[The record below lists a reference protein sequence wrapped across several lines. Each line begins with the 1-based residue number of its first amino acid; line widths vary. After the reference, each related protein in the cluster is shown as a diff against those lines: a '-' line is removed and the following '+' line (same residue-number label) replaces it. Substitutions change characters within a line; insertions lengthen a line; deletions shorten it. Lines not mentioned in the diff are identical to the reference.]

1 MMHRAILNKG
11 TRIALEGLTEK
22 ELKVFIHELGIR
34 EEKKGILEFI
44 ELLVTQY
51 KELSV
56 WWYPYFDLQQINR
69 DLMKRGELYEKY
81 IWLNEKLK
89 YGEAFDEALLQVSLW
104 DKVEL
109 GEKRSFSS
117 FWNFAVVFD
126 ENGTPKTYSDGTFEN
141 KANCSISTL
150 QRAFNAYFER
160 DMKKTKSQ
168 KPKAKKPKAKKIKT
182 QKNKIPETT
191 KKMESRKLGLE
202 FYSLEELERFAFSV
216 SVAFL
221 NEELPSLLAGYVY
234 SINEGK
240 QPHRERKAVNR
251 KLFMDI
257 PNLEVCERKVKDCE
271 KRYAWQQKLIRGRQE
286 LKKGRKREV

>member
-89 YGEAFDEALLQVSLW
+89 YGESFDEALLQVSLW

-117 FWNFAVVFD
+117 FWDFVVVFD

-141 KANCSISTL
+141 KANCSVSTL

-168 KPKAKKPKAKKIKT
+168 KPKAKKIKT
-182 QKNKIPETT
+182 QKNKIQETT

-240 QPHRERKAVNR
+240 QPHRERKSVNR

-286 LKKGRKREV
+286 LKKWRKREV

>member
-56 WWYPYFDLQQINR
+56 WWYPYFGLQQINR

-89 YGEAFDEALLQVSLW
+89 YGESFDEALLQVSLW

-117 FWNFAVVFD
+117 FWDFVVVFD

-141 KANCSISTL
+141 KANCSVSTL

-168 KPKAKKPKAKKIKT
+168 KPKAKKIKT
-182 QKNKIPETT
+182 PKNKIQETT

-240 QPHRERKAVNR
+240 QPHRERKSVNR

>member
-34 EEKKGILEFI
+34 EEKKGILEFM

-56 WWYPYFDLQQINR
+56 WWYPYFGLQQINR

-89 YGEAFDEALLQVSLW
+89 YGESFDEALLQVSLW

-117 FWNFAVVFD
+117 FWDFVVVFD

-141 KANCSISTL
+141 KANCSVSTL

-168 KPKAKKPKAKKIKT
+168 KPKAKKIKT
-182 QKNKIPETT
+182 PKNKIQETT

-240 QPHRERKAVNR
+240 QPHRERKSVNR

>member
-56 WWYPYFDLQQINR
+56 WWYPYFGLQQINR

-89 YGEAFDEALLQVSLW
+89 YGESFDEALLQVSLW

-117 FWNFAVVFD
+117 FWDFVVVFD

-141 KANCSISTL
+141 KANCSVSTL

-168 KPKAKKPKAKKIKT
+168 KPKAKKNKNPKKQNPRNHEKD
-182 QKNKIPETT
+182 
-191 KKMESRKLGLE
+191 
-202 FYSLEELERFAFSV
+202 
-216 SVAFL
+216 
-221 NEELPSLLAGYVY
+221 
-234 SINEGK
+234 GK
-240 QPHRERKAVNR
+240 QKIRLRV
-251 KLFMDI
+251 LFAGRVGTLCVFCI
-257 PNLEVCERKVKDCE
+257 CRFLE
-271 KRYAWQQKLIRGRQE
+271 
-286 LKKGRKREV
+286 

>member
-22 ELKVFIHELGIR
+22 ELKVFIHKLGIR

-89 YGEAFDEALLQVSLW
+89 YGESFDEALLQVSLW

-117 FWNFAVVFD
+117 FWDFVVVFD

-141 KANCSISTL
+141 KANCSVSTL

-168 KPKAKKPKAKKIKT
+168 KPKAKKIKT
-182 QKNKIPETT
+182 QKNKIQETT

-240 QPHRERKAVNR
+240 QPHRERKSVNR

>member
-51 KELSV
+51 KELLV

-89 YGEAFDEALLQVSLW
+89 YGESFDEALLQVSLW

-117 FWNFAVVFD
+117 FWDFVVVFD

-141 KANCSISTL
+141 KANCSVSTL

-168 KPKAKKPKAKKIKT
+168 KPKAKKIKT
-182 QKNKIPETT
+182 QKNKIQETT

-234 SINEGK
+234 CINEGK
-240 QPHRERKAVNR
+240 QPHRERKSVNR

>member
-81 IWLNEKLK
+81 ICLNEKLK

-168 KPKAKKPKAKKIKT
+168 KPKAKKPKAIKT
-182 QKNKIPETT
+182 QKNKIPEIT

-240 QPHRERKAVNR
+240 QPHRERKAVSR

>member
-56 WWYPYFDLQQINR
+56 WRYPYFGLQQINR

-89 YGEAFDEALLQVSLW
+89 YGESFDEALLQVSLW

-117 FWNFAVVFD
+117 FWDFVVVFD

-141 KANCSISTL
+141 KANCSVSTL

-168 KPKAKKPKAKKIKT
+168 KPKAKKIKT
-182 QKNKIPETT
+182 QKNKIQETT

-240 QPHRERKAVNR
+240 QPHRERKSVNR

>member
-1 MMHRAILNKG
+1 M
-11 TRIALEGLTEK
+11 EGLTEK

-89 YGEAFDEALLQVSLW
+89 YGESFDEALLQVSLW

-117 FWNFAVVFD
+117 FWDFVVVFD

-141 KANCSISTL
+141 KANCSVSTL

-168 KPKAKKPKAKKIKT
+168 KPKAKKIKT
-182 QKNKIPETT
+182 QKNKIQETT

-240 QPHRERKAVNR
+240 QPHRERKSVNR

>member
-89 YGEAFDEALLQVSLW
+89 YGESFDEALLQVSLW

-117 FWNFAVVFD
+117 FWDFVVVFD

-141 KANCSISTL
+141 KANCSVSTL

-168 KPKAKKPKAKKIKT
+168 KPKAKKIKT
-182 QKNKIPETT
+182 QKNKIQETT

-240 QPHRERKAVNR
+240 QPHRERKSVNR

>member
-182 QKNKIPETT
+182 PKNKIPETT

-286 LKKGRKREV
+286 LKKGRTREV

>member
-56 WWYPYFDLQQINR
+56 WWYPYFGLQQINR

-89 YGEAFDEALLQVSLW
+89 YGESFDEALLQVSLW

-117 FWNFAVVFD
+117 FWDFVVVFD

-141 KANCSISTL
+141 KANCSVSTL

-168 KPKAKKPKAKKIKT
+168 KPKAKKIKT
-182 QKNKIPETT
+182 QKNKIQETT

-240 QPHRERKAVNR
+240 QPHRERKSVNR

>member
-89 YGEAFDEALLQVSLW
+89 YGESFDEALLQVSLW

-117 FWNFAVVFD
+117 FWDFVVVFD
-126 ENGTPKTYSDGTFEN
+126 ENGTQKTYSDGTFEN
-141 KANCSISTL
+141 KANCSVSTL

-168 KPKAKKPKAKKIKT
+168 KPKAKKIKT
-182 QKNKIPETT
+182 QKNKIQETT

-240 QPHRERKAVNR
+240 QPHRERKSVNR

>member
-1 MMHRAILNKG
+1 MRRTILNRKN
-11 TRIALEGLTEK
+11 RITLEGLTEK
-22 ELKVFIHELGIR
+22 ELKAFIHELGIR

-168 KPKAKKPKAKKIKT
+168 KPKAKKPKAIKT
-182 QKNKIPETT
+182 QKNKIPEIT

>member
-1 MMHRAILNKG
+1 MRRTILNRKN
-11 TRIALEGLTEK
+11 RITLEGLTEK
-22 ELKVFIHELGIR
+22 ELKAFIHELGIR

-56 WWYPYFDLQQINR
+56 WWYPYFDLQQINQ
-69 DLMKRGELYEKY
+69 DLKKRGELYARY

-104 DKVEL
+104 DEKEK

-117 FWNFAVVFD
+117 FWDFVVVFD
-126 ENGTPKTYSDGTFEN
+126 ENGNPKTYSDGTVEN
-141 KANCSISTL
+141 RANCSTSTL
-150 QRAFNAYFER
+150 QRAFDAYFER
-160 DMKKTKSQ
+160 NVKKNKSPKTKSPKTKSQ
-168 KPKAKKPKAKKIKT
+168 KVKSQKAKRL
-182 QKNKIPETT
+182 ETT
-191 KKMESRKLGLE
+191 KKAESRKLGLK

>member
-1 MMHRAILNKG
+1 MHRAILNKG

-89 YGEAFDEALLQVSLW
+89 YGESFDEALLQVSLW

-117 FWNFAVVFD
+117 FWDFVVVFD

-141 KANCSISTL
+141 KANCSVSTL

-168 KPKAKKPKAKKIKT
+168 KPKAKKIKT
-182 QKNKIPETT
+182 QKNKIQETT

-240 QPHRERKAVNR
+240 QPHRERKSVNR